1 MGRPRQYA
9 SAAERQRA
17 CRQRREQE
25 TVRVDRRALDRLHQ
39 RLDRL
44 QAAIWRAAAAGDA
57 TARAGRAISPETVLE
72 QLIDHFEACANGSV
86 PPEDPPAPCQKR
98 RR

>member
-25 TVRVDRRALDRLHQ
+25 TVRVERRALDGLHMRLE
-39 RLDRL
+39 RL
-44 QAAIWRAAAAGDA
+44 QAAIRRAAAAGDA
-57 TARAGRAISPETVLE
+57 TAQACRAISVETMLE
-72 QLIDHFEACANGSV
+72 KLISHFEG
-86 PPEDPPAPCQKR
+86 
-98 RR
+98 